1 MSLSAIIVDDEQL
14 ARDELAYLLKEL
26 DVDVVAQGKNGMDA
40 VNMIKEYLARPRLPR
55 RANAG
60 TGRLWRN

>member
-26 DVDVVAQGKNGMDA
+26 DVDVVAQGKNGVEA
-40 VNMIKEYLARPRLPR
+40 VNLIKEFSPDLRFS
-55 RANAG
+55 
-60 TGRLWRN
+60 

>member
-26 DVDVVAQGKNGMDA
+26 DVDVVAQGKNGMEA
-40 VNMIKEYLARPRLPR
+40 VNLIKEV
-55 RANAG
+55 AG
-60 TGRLWRN
+60 TRPP